1 MLAIYVLNGVSDLE
15 MAFPKLREFMS
26 EVEKFLDTDIKPFHL
41 SSILPR
47 GARRE
52 LDNAV
57 PMTAGFRPS
66 RVSEPY
72 CHRILTDPFSD

>member
-1 MLAIYVLNGVSDLE
+1 

-26 EVEKFLDTDIKPFHL
+26 EVEKYLDTDIKPFHL

-47 GARRE
+47 GAKRE

-57 PMTAGFRPS
+57 PMIAGFRPS
-66 RVSEPY
+66 KVSEA
-72 CHRILTDPFSD
+72 